1 MAIPRSAAQ
10 ANGMRNIEG
19 AIVIA
24 LNARGVDL
32 TNHFFCWSSVPSVI
46 QHTEVQQLALHLC
59 DGRIIVHRFSIEELD
74 RASGGITDLAMLRRL
89 QSIAQTVSPAALRH

>member
-1 MAIPRSAAQ
+1 MAKHRSAAQ

-32 TNHFFCWSSVPSVI
+32 RDHSFSWSSALSAI
-46 QHTEVQQLALHLC
+46 QNTEVQQLALHLR
-59 DGRIIVHRFSIEELD
+59 DGRIIIHRFSMDEIE
-74 RASGGITDLAMLRRL
+74 RASEGITDLAMLRRM
-89 QSIAQTVSPAALRH
+89 QSIAQAVSPAAILH

>member
-1 MAIPRSAAQ
+1 MAKPRSAAQ

-32 TNHFFCWSSVPSVI
+32 RDHSFSWSSTTSAI
-46 QHTEVQQLALHLC
+46 QHAEVQQLALHLR
-59 DGRIIVHRFSIEELD
+59 DGRIIIHRFSMEEIE
-74 RASGGITDLAMLRRL
+74 RAADGITDLAMLRSL
-89 QSIAQTVSPAALRH
+89 QSIAQTISPGPILH